1 MDELSLG
8 ELVAVLT
15 LGQDSSFGQ
24 PLESQMRSTLLA
36 IWLAGS
42 AGLAAEV
49 RDTAYWCAQLRYL
62 GCTAHA
68 HEVSAMFGND
78 IQTRARTLTYDASNP
93 AEVLRDAVTFGLP
106 GRKGIGRIGAVASIL
121 AGGRKFAQMNFRSGC
136 EAADV
141 LAARLG
147 MAQPVRDGL
156 ACTFER
162 WNGRGQPTAT
172 RR

>member
-24 PLESQMRSTLLA
+24 PLESRMRSTLLA

-42 AGLAAEV
+42 AGLGAGV

-68 HEVSAMFGND
+68 HEVSAMFGD
-78 IQTRARTLTYDASNP
+78 DVETRARTLTYDASNP
-93 AEVLRDAVTFGLP
+93 AEVLLDAVTFGLP
-106 GRKGIGRIGAVASIL
+106 GKKGFARLGAVASIL

-141 LAARLG
+141 LAAR
-147 MAQPVRDGL
+147 
-156 ACTFER
+156 
-162 WNGRGQPTAT
+162 
-172 RR
+172 